1 MEDDEILYQMRV
13 KSATKYNAK
22 KRTTTPYKVNIEDDE
37 LVTLSIAEY
46 KETDKRK
53 KIEILNKLVRKLA
66 EKIQEVEKMQ

>member
-1 MEDDEILYQMRV
+1 MRKNV
-13 KSATKYNAK
+13 QLP
-22 KRTTTPYKVNIEDDE
+22 PYKVNIEDDE

-66 EKIQEVEKMQ
+66 EKNQEVEKMQ

>member
-1 MEDDEILYQMRV
+1 M
-13 KSATKYNAK
+13 
-22 KRTTTPYKVNIEDDE
+22 NIEDDE